1 MEQKQENAFLSLAL
15 NIIIPSF
22 ILMKLSDESG
32 LGPVKS
38 LLIALAFPIVY
49 GLYDF
54 FDRKKLNFISLLGL
68 ISISL
73 TGIFTI
79 IKLPA
84 HWIAV
89 KEAFIPGLIGIAIIG
104 SMQTKFPLIEKL
116 LFNESIINTKLVHTK
131 LTELENELAFHAL
144 LNKSSY
150 LLASSFFLS
159 SALNF
164 ILAKVILTAEPGSVS
179 FNEQLGKMTALSWPV
194 IVLPSTVIMG
204 IALWQLVK
212 GLKKLTG
219 LELEQILKAQP
230 EKPKQ

>member
-22 ILMKLSDESG
+22 ILMKLSDENA
-32 LGPVKS
+32 LGPVYG
-38 LLIALAFPIVY
+38 LIIALAFPFLY
-49 GLYDF
+49 GIYDF
-54 FDRKKLNFISLLGL
+54 FDRKKVNFISLLGL

-89 KEAFIPGLIGIAIIG
+89 KEATIPGLIGIAIVG
-104 SMQTKFPLIEKL
+104 SLKTKFPLVEKL
-116 LFNESIINTKLVHTK
+116 LFNDAIININLVREK
-131 LTELENELAFHAL
+131 LTDLHNELAFEDL
-144 LNKSSY
+144 LARASY
-150 LLASSFFLS
+150 LLAASFFLS

-164 ILAKVILTAEPGSVS
+164 VLAKVLLTAEPGSIG

-194 IVLPSTVIMG
+194 IVLPSTLIMG

-219 LELEQILKAQP
+219 LELEEILKTQP
-230 EKPKQ
+230 EKSK

>member
-1 MEQKQENAFLSLAL
+1 
-15 NIIIPSF
+15 
-22 ILMKLSDESG
+22 MKLSDESG
-32 LGPVKS
+32 LGPVNG

-89 KEAFIPGLIGIAIIG
+89 KEAFIPGLIGVAIIG

-131 LTELENELAFHAL
+131 LTELENELAFHTL

-194 IVLPSTVIMG
+194 IVLPSTLIMG
-204 IALWQLVK
+204 IALWRLVK

-230 EKPKQ
+230 EKSK

>member
-49 GLYDF
+49 GIYDF
-54 FDRKKLNFISLLGL
+54 FDRKKVNFISLLGL

-73 TGIFTI
+73 TGVFTI

-89 KEAFIPGLIGIAIIG
+89 KEAFIPGLIGVAIVG
-104 SMQTKFPLIEKL
+104 SMKTKFPLIEKL
-116 LFNESIINTKLVHTK
+116 LFNEAIINTKLVHSK
-131 LTELENELAFHAL
+131 LTELENESAFHML

-150 LLASSFFLS
+150 LLACSFFLS

-164 ILAKVILTAEPGSVS
+164 ILAKAVLTAEPGSVN

-194 IVLPSTVIMG
+194 IVIPSTLIMG
-204 IALWQLVK
+204 VALWQLVK